1 MYLFPS
7 ALIIKVVALVPYA
20 AKMGCQVP
28 HILLLTNAIL
38 ALRTE
43 SLREAERHVG
53 IDVVRRY
60 GMKAFSLAETE
71 ATEARRQ

>member
-7 ALIIKVVALVPYA
+7 ALVIKVVALVPYA

-28 HILLLTNAIL
+28 NVLLLTNAIL

-43 SLREAERHVG
+43 SLGEAERHDCSG
-53 IDVVRRY
+53 VVRRY
-60 GMKAFSLAETE
+60 GVKALSLADTKANE
-71 ATEARRQ
+71 APRQ